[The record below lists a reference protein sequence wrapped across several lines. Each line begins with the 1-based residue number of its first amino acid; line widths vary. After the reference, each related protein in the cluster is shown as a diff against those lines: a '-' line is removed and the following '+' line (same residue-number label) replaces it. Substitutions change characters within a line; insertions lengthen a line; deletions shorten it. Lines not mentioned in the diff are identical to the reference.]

1 MLTFS
6 RISANREL
14 RGSLAGVIS
23 TGATGVTLMQKV
35 WRNLQAFGNIA
46 FAYGFSII
54 LLEIQA
60 CSPASNSL
68 FLCLTDH
75 YCQSVVEC
83 HLVVA

>member
-23 TGATGVTLMQKV
+23 TGATRVTLSLMQKV

-60 CSPASNSL
+60 RHQP
-68 FLCLTDH
+68 
-75 YCQSVVEC
+75 
-83 HLVVA
+83 